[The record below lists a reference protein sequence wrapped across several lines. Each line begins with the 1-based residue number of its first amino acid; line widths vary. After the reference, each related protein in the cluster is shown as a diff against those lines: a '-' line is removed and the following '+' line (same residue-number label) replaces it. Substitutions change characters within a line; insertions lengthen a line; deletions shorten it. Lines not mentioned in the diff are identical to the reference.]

1 MSPRPSR
8 TVRRTRRRRP
18 LPPAIPSQ
26 PVQRRRRGV
35 RLIPTTSRGRSARSL
50 RQRATA
56 TLSREWFVV
65 GSIVVAAIFGSAA
78 WFLAPHPDGTLH
90 PDATLQTTES
100 DTEADMFIESLI
112 AQDEDPDISTLR
124 QFERYHDID
133 VWSVE
138 SRSGNT
144 CLIVWDRMG
153 GRVQNECLPTGIEV
167 PVHMVAEAD
176 DRIGEWLADGSLIS
190 LHLRENTVDVF
201 IRSPPAAP

>member
-1 MSPRPSR
+1 M
-8 TVRRTRRRRP
+8 
-18 LPPAIPSQ
+18 
-26 PVQRRRRGV
+26 
-35 RLIPTTSRGRSARSL
+35 
-50 RQRATA
+50 
-56 TLSREWFVV
+56 
-65 GSIVVAAIFGSAA
+65 VAAILGSAA

-100 DTEADMFIESLI
+100 DTESSMFIESLI
-112 AQDEDPDISTLR
+112 ARGEDPDISTLR